1 MSSSCVLRCWKDLRF
16 NIRKK
21 KLLGSPSKKNLEHH
35 SNSTNISISQQKC
48 QVQVS
53 KRETH
58 TPTLK
63 LD

>member
-35 SNSTNISISQQKC
+35 RNSTNISQQKC

>member
-21 KLLGSPSKKNLEHH
+21 KLLGSPSKKNLKRH
-35 SNSTNISISQQKC
+35 SKSTNISIGQQKC

-53 KRETH
+53 KRKTH
-58 TPTLK
+58 TPILR
-63 LD
+63 LG